1 MSSRAPTL
9 TPPNASDAA
18 TSHDAGG
25 PLLRIQEVADQV
37 GLTARSIRYYEE
49 VGLLEPAARSEGAYR
64 LYDADD
70 VARLQFIKG
79 LRDDAGFS
87 LAEIRQLL
95 EDETARAAN
104 RARFRESRSPA
115 ERREVLLD
123 GMARID
129 RQVITLRGKIARLEA
144 MIQSANDR
152 RQHLQGHIAEIE
164 SEGDVRRHD
173 PRRAP
178 TPEPARQPTRE
189 RSRR

>member
-1 MSSRAPTL
+1 MSARVPALARPS
-9 TPPNASDAA
+9 TPIDQP
-18 TSHDAGG
+18 SHDAEG

-123 GMARID
+123 GIARID
-129 RQVITLRGKIARLEA
+129 RQVATLRGKIARLES
-144 MIQSANDR
+144 MIGTANDR
-152 RQHLQGHIAEIE
+152 RRHLKGHIAEIDAD
-164 SEGDVRRHD
+164 GDVRPH
-173 PRRAP
+173 
-178 TPEPARQPTRE
+178 EPKPTR
-189 RSRR
+189 R